1 VAVGR
6 AGAPD
11 RVVTEVESQDVARV
25 GRPAVVR
32 ARVTSTEERG
42 APMTVRLLEDGRE
55 LTRATVIAPGGGA
68 EATAEFQVVPTRPGL
83 ALWTVRVDSLPGD
96 PTRAN
101 DARQLAVEVSP
112 GRLGVLLVSGGLNW
126 DLTFLR
132 RALLGDSSLAV
143 TTIVRERAGWRALE
157 RRAGP
162 GGAPS
167 AASLRGQAVVV
178 LDAVAPA
185 EVGPDFD
192 RALAAFV
199 RAGGG
204 LLALGG
210 PAPGLARYGAGA
222 LGTDLA
228 VTLDA
233 SLAAGGGGAQP
244 ALEARELLDWDPDPA
259 RGARAWSAAAPLAEL
274 APVRPGAGDRVLIG
288 SADGGPPLL
297 LARHV
302 GRGQALFVN
311 GTGLWRWSL
320 SGVDELTA
328 ERGRVLWRRLA
339 HWLAEPAQA
348 EPLRVR
354 PERWL
359 TAGGEP
365 VRLFATL
372 QDSAFRPVAGGEV
385 LAEVQDAAGHSRPV
399 SFESRARGS
408 YEAVLDDPPPGRC
421 RLSARAVR
429 GGRELGRATTDFAVD
444 RWSLELAHS
453 LPDSAALAA
462 VARATGGRVTDAAQV
477 DRWARTLPTRALAR
491 GRVESRRLWESPWV
505 FALVVGLLSVEW
517 FWRRRRGL
525 P

>member
-1 VAVGR
+1 
-6 AGAPD
+6 
-11 RVVTEVESQDVARV
+11 
-25 GRPAVVR
+25 
-32 ARVTSTEERG
+32 VTSTEERG
-42 APMTVRLLEDGRE
+42 APMTVRLLEGGRE
-55 LTRATVIAPGGGA
+55 LARATVIAPGGGA
-68 EATAEFQVVPTRPGL
+68 EATAVFQVVPTRPGL
-83 ALWTVRVDSLPGD
+83 ALWTARVDSLPGEL
-96 PTRAN
+96 TRAN

-126 DLTFLR
+126 DLAFLR

-143 TTIVRERAGWRALE
+143 TTFARERGGWRALE

-185 EVGPDFD
+185 EAGPDFD

-204 LLALGG
+204 LLVLGG

-222 LGTDLA
+222 LGPELA
-228 VTLDA
+228 VTLDGA
-233 SLAAGGGGAQP
+233 RAARGGTPQP

-259 RGARAWSAAAPLAEL
+259 RGARAWSAVAPLAEL
-274 APVRPGAGDRVLIG
+274 APVGPGAGDRVLIG
-288 SADGGPPLL
+288 SAGGGPPLL
-297 LARHV
+297 LGRHV
-302 GRGQALFVN
+302 GRGQALLVN

-328 ERGRVLWRRLA
+328 ERGRVLWRRLV

-359 TAGGEP
+359 AAGGEP

-372 QDSAFRPVAGGEV
+372 QDSTFRPVTGGEV

-399 SFESRARGS
+399 RFEPRARGS
-408 YEAVLDDPPPGRC
+408 YEAVLEGLPPARY

-429 GGRELGRATTDFAVD
+429 GGRELGRATTEFAVD
-444 RWSLELAHS
+444 RWSLELARS

-462 VARATGGRVTDAAQV
+462 VARASGGRVTDATQV
-477 DRWARTLPTRALAR
+477 ERWARTLPMRALAR
-491 GRVESRRLWESPWV
+491 GRVESRRLWESPGV
-505 FALVVGLLSVEW
+505 FALVVGLLGVEW